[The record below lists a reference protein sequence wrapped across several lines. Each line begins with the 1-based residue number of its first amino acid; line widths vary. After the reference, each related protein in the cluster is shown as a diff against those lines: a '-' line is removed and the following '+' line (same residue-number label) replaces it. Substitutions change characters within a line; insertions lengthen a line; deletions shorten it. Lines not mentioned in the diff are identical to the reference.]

1 MLGGAVLLA
10 CLLWAFAAWLQRRG
24 RSARARSR
32 GARAVWGEARAVE
45 LLADAGYAVV
55 DAQVRRRWLLSVDG
69 QDFPVDL
76 RADYLAEKD
85 GALFVAE
92 VKTGGAAPQLSTAAT
107 RRQLLEYRVAFDVD
121 GVLLVDAE
129 AGRVR
134 RVVFPGVATPEAAPS
149 PSYRSWLAAMGLA
162 AAAAWIWWWTR

>member
-1 MLGGAVLLA
+1 MLVDVPSPLPMLGGAVLLA
-10 CLLWAFAAWLQRRG
+10 CLLWALLGWLQGRA
-24 RSARARSR
+24 RSARARAR

-69 QDFPVDL
+69 EDFPVDL
-76 RADYLAEKD
+76 RADYLAEKE

-129 AGRVR
+129 AGRV
-134 RVVFPGVATPEAAPS
+134 
-149 PSYRSWLAAMGLA
+149 
-162 AAAAWIWWWTR
+162 